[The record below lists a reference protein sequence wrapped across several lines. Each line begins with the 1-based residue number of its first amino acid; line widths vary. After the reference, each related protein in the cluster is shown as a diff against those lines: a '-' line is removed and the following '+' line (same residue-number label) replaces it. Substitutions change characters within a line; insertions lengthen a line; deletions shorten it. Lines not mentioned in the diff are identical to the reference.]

1 LRSGREAAL
10 LGRRRQPPK
19 ETMMMRRWVP
29 FAAAGLLC
37 TLLAPIVAS
46 AHDLPLD
53 RMINAFVKI
62 EPRQANL
69 VIRVPLDLLRAVPFP
84 LEQGGR
90 YNLAA
95 SGPAVEMAL
104 KALMSDLSVW
114 ENGVRLAP
122 SSQIGHLASLSDRS
136 FEDYDQAVAS
146 VAEPVAADT
155 KISFELGYL
164 DAHFV
169 YPITSP
175 KSVFAIQSQVAADL
189 GAYTKLSIRYIPL
202 GEASRAML
210 LAGGSGRVS
219 LDPPW
224 YEASAGFVV
233 LGIKHILSG
242 VDHLLFL
249 LCLIIPFRR
258 IIGLIPVITAFTLG
272 HSVTLIGTAYGLA
285 PVGAWFP
292 PFVETAIAGSIF
304 YMAIENIIGANLS
317 QRWIITGLFGLVHGF
332 GFADVLKEQ
341 LQFAGSYLLVA
352 LLSFNVGI
360 EIGQLAV
367 LCLFVPALALLFR
380 GRMSGRMGIIVL
392 SAIIANVAWQWM
404 TQRGEVLWQT
414 PWPQLTLPALMT
426 LARWVVAFL
435 LAIGAAKL
443 LAKWIER
450 KWPGLSRPAE
460 NRADS

>member
-1 LRSGREAAL
+1 
-10 LGRRRQPPK
+10 
-19 ETMMMRRWVP
+19 MRHWVRLT
-29 FAAAGLLC
+29 AVWLLC
-37 TLLAPIVAS
+37 IFLAPISAK

-53 RMINAFVKI
+53 RMMNAFVKI
-62 EPRQANL
+62 EPRQADL

-95 SGPAVEMAL
+95 SGPAVETAL
-104 KALMSDLSVW
+104 KALSSDLSVW
-114 ENGVRLAP
+114 ENGVRLGP
-122 SSQIGHLASLSDRS
+122 SSTVGHLAPLSDRS
-136 FEDYDQAVAS
+136 FEEYDQAIAGM
-146 VAEPVAADT
+146 AEPLAPDT

-175 KSVFAIQSQVAADL
+175 KSVFAIQSQVAGDL
-189 GAYTKLSIRYIPL
+189 GDYTKLTIRYIPR

-210 LAGGSGRVS
+210 ITGGSGRVS

-258 IIGLIPVITAFTLG
+258 ITGLIPVITAFTLG
-272 HSVTLIGTAYGLA
+272 HSVTLIGTAYNLA
-285 PVGAWFP
+285 PIGAWFP
-292 PFVETAIAGSIF
+292 PFIETAIAASIF
-304 YMAIENIIGANLS
+304 YMAIENIIGADLG

-332 GFADVLKEQ
+332 GFADALKEQ
-341 LQFAGSYLLVA
+341 LQFAGSYLLVS

-367 LCLFVPALALLFR
+367 LCVFVPALALLFR
-380 GRMSGRMGIIVL
+380 GRMSGRMGIIIL
-392 SAIIANVAWQWM
+392 SAIIANIAWQWM
-404 TQRGEVLWQT
+404 VQRGEALWQT
-414 PWPQLTLPALMT
+414 PWPQLTMPAALT
-426 LARWVVAFL
+426 LARWVVAL
-435 LAIGAAKL
+435 SLAVGAAKL
-443 LAKWIER
+443 LTKWIER

-460 NRADS
+460 SRIDG